1 MHPPR
6 AFFPPHLRT
15 PRAVGG
21 WLLLCCALV
30 ACMVVLGGVTR
41 LAGAG
46 LSMVEWRPLL
56 GAVPPLN
63 AEDWRAV
70 FVQYQQFPEYRL
82 RPVDLAGFKLIFWI
96 EYAHRLLGRVV
107 ALVFFIPFLFFLAR
121 RRLPAGFALQLALVF
136 LLGALQ
142 GALGWFMVQSGL
154 ADNPRVSPLR
164 LSAHLTLALALF
176 LWLWWLALHCLRAP
190 APAPAGWNVRAYFGL
205 AVTAVVFATAAYAG
219 LVAGS
224 RAGFVHNT
232 FPLMGGH
239 LMPPEAFAM
248 APWWRNFLDNAVAI
262 QFTHRAMALLSVAL
276 AAAWAVVL
284 RRRMVT
290 AVTVMAV
297 ALAQA
302 MLGIATLVHGVPTP
316 LAAAHQGCA
325 LLLLGALACSV
336 HREVFARGV

>member
-1 MHPPR
+1 MHPPG

-30 ACMVVLGGVTR
+30 VCMTVLGGVTR

-46 LSMVEWRPLL
+46 LSMVEWRPFL
-56 GAVPPLN
+56 GSVPPLS

-70 FVQYQQFPEYRL
+70 FLQYQQFPEYRL

-107 ALVFFIPFLFFLAR
+107 ALVFLIPFLFFLAR
-121 RRLPAGFALQLALVF
+121 RRLPAGFALQLALIF
-136 LLGALQ
+136 LLGAAQ

-154 ADNPRVSPLR
+154 VDNPRVSPLR
-164 LSAHLTLALALF
+164 LSAHLALALALF
-176 LWLWWLALHCLRAP
+176 VWLWWLALHCLRPP
-190 APAPAGWNVRAYFGL
+190 APAEWGARACFGL
-205 AVTAVVFATAAYAG
+205 TVTAVVFATAAYAG

-239 LMPPEAFAM
+239 LLPPEAFAM
-248 APWWRNFLDNAVAI
+248 APWWRNFLANAVAI
-262 QFTHRAMALLSVAL
+262 QFTHRAMALLSVVMVMAWALAVRRRAVTAAAL
-276 AAAWAVVL
+276 AALAA
-284 RRRMVT
+284 
-290 AVTVMAV
+290 
-297 ALAQA
+297 AQA
-302 MLGIATLVHGVPTP
+302 MLGVATLVHGVPTP
-316 LAAAHQGCA
+316 LAAAHQGGA
-325 LLLLGALACSV
+325 LLLLGALVYSV
-336 HREVFARGV
+336 HREVFALGV